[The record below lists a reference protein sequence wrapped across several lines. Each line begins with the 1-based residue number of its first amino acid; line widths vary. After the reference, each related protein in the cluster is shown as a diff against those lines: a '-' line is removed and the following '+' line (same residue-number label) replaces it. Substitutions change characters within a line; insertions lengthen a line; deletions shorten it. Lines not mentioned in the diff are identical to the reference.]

1 MASTHLSLP
10 VCLPFEERER
20 HARLDMLTTR
30 VANTL
35 IERYWTPE
43 HLTGIDEYSYQA
55 WKYLDEDEAFADVDL
70 YLPSRYKRCVMQKV
84 GETLRSHADKRE
96 AFQTIHPVLPDH
108 KIRRI
113 HTRRIKEQL
122 WDSEEYLKSGYI
134 DLLIGQLN
142 SYYDR
147 HGQYPESYF
156 DLQER
161 PSYSKGV
168 LPYSA
173 DDGPTSG
180 QAVKYDYDED
190 TQTLTVKLKTP
201 DVVEPETRDDWT
213 WTEHTLEG
221 YEAFHELLEHGTLS
235 APSFHPT
242 QNKTGDDYYELS
254 FPVEVEHAAKPADV
268 ETVLAIDG
276 GLQKD
281 ATAVIVNEDGEQLS
295 VPYFIQNTER
305 ERMRTLARER
315 TQLNSKLAYL
325 RRQGRDHTESFKHV
339 QAEYE
344 RVNNKIP
351 HKREQLVHDVANQVL
366 ALALVYDV
374 DAIVHEDLRSLSP
387 PRGEGQLSWEL
398 SSWARREIISK
409 IEYRADVVGLH
420 VERVYAGNTSR
431 SCPRCGSTGHTIKSP
446 GHFHEVWWGGH
457 FRCDNARC
465 GYQADRDYVGAVN
478 VARVFFSET
487 VTLEHDF
494 TSSYT
499 GDSEIVPASRSAG
512 ESFSERRSSSELA
525 SDGGPRLVFGEAP
538 LAFTEQSEQD
548 VTAGGGSCLIAP
560 AVTPTETKN
569 HSSNPNS
576 ASSPAMLGVTRFTRV
591 TPNCYRK

>member
-10 VCLPFEERER
+10 IRLPFEERER
-20 HARLDMLTTR
+20 HARLDTLTTR

-35 IERYWTPE
+35 IEKYWTPE
-43 HLTGIDEYSYQA
+43 HFTGIDDYSYQA
-55 WKYLDEDEAFADVDL
+55 WKYFDEREAFADVDL

-96 AFQTIHPVLPDH
+96 AFQSIQSLLPDH

-113 HTRRIKEQL
+113 DTRRAKEQL
-122 WDSEEYLKSGYI
+122 WGSGEYLKSGYV
-134 DLLIGQLN
+134 DLLIGQLS
-142 SYYDR
+142 SYYDC
-147 HGQYPESYF
+147 HGRFPESYF
-156 DLQER
+156 DLQEC

-180 QAVKYDYDED
+180 QAVKYAYNED

-201 DVVEPETRDDWT
+201 DMLAPDTRGDWS
-213 WTEHTLEG
+213 WTEHELGG
-221 YEAFHELLEHGTLS
+221 YDAFHELLDHGSLS
-235 APSFHPT
+235 APSFHPA
-242 QNKTGDDYYELS
+242 QNSPGDNYYELS
-254 FPVEVEHAAKPADV
+254 FPVEVEHQEKPDDV

-276 GLQKD
+276 GLRKD
-281 ATAVIVNEDGEQLS
+281 ATAVVVSEDGEQLS

-305 ERMRTLARER
+305 ERMQNLARER
-315 TQLNSKLAYL
+315 THLNSKLAYL
-325 RRQGRDHTESFKHV
+325 RREGRDHTDSFTHV
-339 QAEYE
+339 HAEYE
-344 RVNNKIP
+344 RVNNKIR
-351 HKREQLVHDVANQVL
+351 HKREQLVHDVSNQVL

-409 IEYRADVVGLH
+409 IEYRAEIAGLH
-420 VERVYAGNTSR
+420 VKRVHPGNTSR
-431 SCPRCGSTGHTIKSP
+431 SCPRCGSTGHTTKSP
-446 GHFHEVWWGGH
+446 DHSCEVWWGSH

-487 VTLEHDF
+487 ATLDHDF
-494 TSSYT
+494 SSSYT

-512 ESFSERRSSSELA
+512 MR
-525 SDGGPRLVFGEAP
+525 
-538 LAFTEQSEQD
+538 LAFGTAPVAYIGQSEED
-548 VTAGGGSCLIAP
+548 VAAGGGSCFIAP

-569 HSSNPNS
+569 NS
-576 ASSPAMLGVTRFTRV
+576 RKTSVSSPATHGSSRFVKRTAV
-591 TPNCYRK
+591 YCRK

>member
-10 VCLPFEERER
+10 IRLPFEERER
-20 HARLDMLTTR
+20 HDRLDTLTTR
-30 VANTL
+30 VANAL
-35 IERYWTPE
+35 IKRYWTPE
-43 HLTGIDEYSYQA
+43 HLEGIDDYSYQA
-55 WKYLDEDEAFADVDL
+55 WKYFDENEAFTDIKL

-84 GETLRSHADKRE
+84 GETMRSHADKRE
-96 AFQTIHPVLPDH
+96 AFQSIQSVLPDH

-122 WDSEEYLKSGYI
+122 WDSEEYLKSGYV

-142 SYYDR
+142 SYYGK
-147 HGQYPESYF
+147 HGRFPESYF
-156 DLQER
+156 EMQDC

-180 QAVKYDYDED
+180 QAVKYTYDED
-190 TQTLTVKLKTP
+190 AETLTVKLKTP
-201 DVVEPETRDDWT
+201 DTLAPETRGDWT

-221 YEAFHELLEHGTLS
+221 YEAFHELLEHGSLS
-235 APSFHPT
+235 APSFQPAQT
-242 QNKTGDDYYELS
+242 KTGDTYYELS
-254 FPVEVEHAAKPADV
+254 FPVEVEHQEKPDDV

-276 GLQKD
+276 GLRKD
-281 ATAVIVNEDGEQLS
+281 ATEVVVNEDGEQLS
-295 VPYFIQNTER
+295 VPYFIQNTGR
-305 ERMRTLARER
+305 ERMQNLARER
-315 TQLNSKLAYL
+315 NQLNSKLAYL
-325 RRQGRDHTESFKHV
+325 RRQGRDHTESFTHV

-344 RVNNKIP
+344 RVNNKIR

-409 IEYRADVVGLH
+409 IEYRAEIAGLH
-420 VERVYAGNTSR
+420 VERVRPGNTSR
-431 SCPRCGSTGHTIKSP
+431 SCPRCGSTGHTTKSP
-446 GHFHEVWWGGH
+446 DHVHEVWWGGH

-465 GYQADRDYVGAVN
+465 GFQADRDYVGAVN
-478 VARVFFSET
+478 VARVFFSDSA
-487 VTLEHDF
+487 TLDSGF

-499 GDSEIVPASRSAG
+499 GDSEIVSASRSAG
-512 ESFSERRSSSELA
+512 
-525 SDGGPRLVFGEAP
+525 PRLTFGNAP
-538 LAFTEQSEQD
+538 VAYIGQSKA
-548 VTAGGGSCLIAP
+548 VTAGGGSCFIAP

-569 HSSNPNS
+569 NSSKPS
-576 ASSPAMLGVTRFTRV
+576 ASSPAMLGVTRFNRV
-591 TPNCYRK
+591 TTNCYRK

>member
-10 VCLPFEERER
+10 LRLPFEEQER
-20 HARLDMLTTR
+20 HARLDTLTTS

-35 IERYWTPE
+35 IEQYWTPE

-55 WKYLDEDEAFADVDL
+55 WKYFDEAEAFGSVDL

-96 AFQTIHPVLPDH
+96 AFQSIQSVLPDH

-113 HTRRIKEQL
+113 DTRRIKERL
-122 WDSEEYLKSGYI
+122 WDSEEYLKSGYV

-147 HGQYPESYF
+147 HGCFPESYF
-156 DLQER
+156 ELQEC

-173 DDGPTSG
+173 DDGPASG
-180 QAVKYDYDED
+180 QAVKYEYSED

-201 DVVEPETRDDWT
+201 DTLEPETRGDWT
-213 WTEHTLEG
+213 WTEHELEG
-221 YEAFHELLEHGTLS
+221 YEAFHELLEHGSLS
-235 APSFHPT
+235 APAFHPT
-242 QNKTGDDYYELS
+242 QSKTGNEYYELS
-254 FPVEVEHAAKPADV
+254 FPVEVEHQEKSSDV

-276 GLQKD
+276 GLRKD
-281 ATAVIVNEDGEQLS
+281 ATAVVVNENGEQLS
-295 VPYFIQNTER
+295 TPYFIQNTER
-305 ERMRTLARER
+305 ERMQNLARER
-315 TQLNSKLAYL
+315 NQLNSKLAYL
-325 RRQGRDHTESFKHV
+325 RRGGRDHTDSFTQV

-344 RVNNKIP
+344 RVNNKIR

-409 IEYRADVVGLH
+409 IEYRADIAGLY
-420 VERVYAGNTSR
+420 VDKVRPGNTSR
-431 SCPRCGSTGHTIKSP
+431 SCPRCGATGHTTKSP
-446 GHFHEVWWGGH
+446 DHLFEVWWGGH
-457 FRCDNARC
+457 FKCDNARC
-465 GYQADRDYVGAVN
+465 GFQADRDYVGAVN

-487 VTLEHDF
+487 ATLEHGF
-494 TSSYT
+494 TSSYI

-512 ESFSERRSSSELA
+512 S
-525 SDGGPRLVFGEAP
+525 RLVFGEAP
-538 LAFTEQSEQD
+538 LAFTEQSEK
-548 VTAGGGSCLIAP
+548 VVIAGGGSCFIAP
-560 AVTPTETKN
+560 AVTPIETKN
-569 HSSNPNS
+569 NSSNNDS
-576 ASSPAMLGVTRFTRV
+576 VSSPATHSTSQFVKRTAV
-591 TPNCYRK
+591 YCRK

>member
-1 MASTHLSLP
+1 MSSHLSLP
-10 VCLPFEERER
+10 VHLPFEEQER
-20 HARLDMLTTR
+20 HHRLDALTTH

-35 IERYWTPE
+35 IGQYWTAE
-43 HLTGIDEYSYQA
+43 HLTGIDDYSYQA
-55 WKYLDEDEAFADVDL
+55 WKYFDETEAFADVDL

-96 AFQTIHPVLPDH
+96 AFQSIQSFLPEH

-122 WDSEEYLKSGYI
+122 WDSEEYIKSEYV
-134 DLLIGQLN
+134 DLLIDQLN
-142 SYYDR
+142 SYYDK
-147 HGQYPESYF
+147 HGRFPESYF
-156 DLQER
+156 EMQDC

-180 QAVKYDYDED
+180 QALKYEYDD
-190 TQTLTVKLKTP
+190 GTQTLTVKLKTP
-201 DVVEPETRDDWT
+201 DTVEPETRGDWT
-213 WTEHTLEG
+213 WTEHELEG
-221 YEAFHELLEHGTLS
+221 YEAFHELLEHGSLS
-235 APSFHPT
+235 APAFHPT
-242 QNKTGDDYYELS
+242 QSKTGDEYYELS
-254 FPVEVEHAAKPADV
+254 FPVEIEHQETSDDV

-276 GLQKD
+276 GIRKD
-281 ATAVIVNEDGEQLS
+281 ATAVVVSEDGEQLS

-305 ERMRTLARER
+305 ERMRNLARER
-315 TQLNSKLAYL
+315 NQLNSKLAYL
-325 RRQGRDHTESFKHV
+325 RREGRDHTDSFRHV

-344 RVNNKIP
+344 RVNNKIR

-398 SSWARREIISK
+398 SSWARREIVSK
-409 IEYRADVVGLH
+409 IEYRAKIAGLH
-420 VERVYAGNTSR
+420 VDKVRPGNTSR
-431 SCPRCGSTGHTIKSP
+431 SCPRCGSTGHTTKSP
-446 GHFHEVWWGGH
+446 DHSFEVWWGGH

-465 GYQADRDYVGAVN
+465 GFQADRDYVGAIN

-487 VTLEHDF
+487 ATLEHGF
-494 TSSYT
+494 TSSYI

-512 ESFSERRSSSELA
+512 S
-525 SDGGPRLVFGEAP
+525 RLVFGEAP
-538 LAFTEQSEQD
+538 LAFTEQSEED
-548 VTAGGGSCLIAP
+548 VTAGGGSCFIAP

-569 HSSNPNS
+569 NSSNS
-576 ASSPAMLGVTRFTRV
+576 VSVSSPATHSTSQFVKRTAV
-591 TPNCYRK
+591 YCRK

>member
-10 VCLPFEERER
+10 IRLPFEERER
-20 HARLDMLTTR
+20 HTRLDTLTTR

-35 IERYWTPE
+35 IEQYWTPE
-43 HLTGIDEYSYQA
+43 HLTGIDEFSYQA
-55 WKYLDEDEAFADVDL
+55 WKYFDEGEAFADVDL

-96 AFQTIHPVLPDH
+96 AFQSIQSVLPNH

-122 WDSEEYLKSGYI
+122 WDSEVYLKSGYV

-142 SYYDR
+142 SSYDR
-147 HGQYPESYF
+147 HGRFPESYF
-156 DLQER
+156 EMQDC

-180 QAVKYDYDED
+180 QAVKYDCDED
-190 TQTLTVKLKTP
+190 TQTLTAKLKTP
-201 DVVEPETRDDWT
+201 DTLTPETRGDWT
-213 WTEHTLEG
+213 WTEHKLEG
-221 YEAFHELLEHGTLS
+221 YEAFHELLEHGSIS

-242 QNKTGDDYYELS
+242 QTKTGDDYYELA
-254 FPVEVEHAAKPADV
+254 FPVEVEHHEKPDDV

-276 GLQKD
+276 GLRKD
-281 ATAVIVNEDGEQLS
+281 ATAVVVNEAGNQLS
-295 VPYFIQNTER
+295 VPYFIKNTER
-305 ERMRTLARER
+305 ERMRNLSRER
-315 TQLNSKLAYL
+315 NQLNSKLAYL
-325 RRQGRDHTESFKHV
+325 RREGRDHTDSFKQV
-339 QAEYE
+339 QAEYK
-344 RVNNKIP
+344 RVNNKIQ

-366 ALALVYDV
+366 SLALVYDV

-387 PRGEGQLSWEL
+387 PRGEGKLSWEL

-409 IEYRADVVGLH
+409 IEYRAEIAGLH
-420 VERVYAGNTSR
+420 VERVYPGNTSR
-431 SCPRCGSTGHTIKSP
+431 SCPRCGSTGHTTKSP
-446 GHFHEVWWGGH
+446 DHSFEMWHGSH

-478 VARVFFSET
+478 VARVFFSDS
-487 VTLEHDF
+487 VTLNHDF

-499 GDSEIVPASRSAG
+499 GDFEIVPASRSLARV
-512 ESFSERRSSSELA
+512 SRS
-525 SDGGPRLVFGEAP
+525 V
-538 LAFTEQSEQD
+538 
-548 VTAGGGSCLIAP
+548 
-560 AVTPTETKN
+560 
-569 HSSNPNS
+569 
-576 ASSPAMLGVTRFTRV
+576 MLL
-591 TPNCYRK
+591 

>member
-1 MASTHLSLP
+1 
-10 VCLPFEERER
+10 
-20 HARLDMLTTR
+20 
-30 VANTL
+30 
-35 IERYWTPE
+35 
-43 HLTGIDEYSYQA
+43 
-55 WKYLDEDEAFADVDL
+55 
-70 YLPSRYKRCVMQKV
+70 MQKV

-96 AFQTIHPVLPDH
+96 AFQSIQGVLPDH

-122 WDSEEYLKSGYI
+122 WNAEEYIKSGYV

-142 SYYDR
+142 SYYDK
-147 HGQYPESYF
+147 HGRFPESYF
-156 DLQER
+156 EMQDC

-180 QAVKYDYDED
+180 QAVKYEYDED

-201 DVVEPETRDDWT
+201 DTLEPETRGDWT
-213 WTEHTLEG
+213 WTEHELEG
-221 YEAFHELLEHGTLS
+221 YEAFHELLEHGSLS

-242 QNKTGDDYYELS
+242 QTKTGDNYYELL
-254 FPVEVEHAAKPADV
+254 FPIEVEHQEKPDDV

-276 GLQKD
+276 GIRKD
-281 ATAVIVNEDGEQLS
+281 ATAAVVNKNGEQLS

-305 ERMRTLARER
+305 ERMKRLNRER
-315 TQLNSKLAYL
+315 NQLNSKLAYL
-325 RRQGRDHTESFKHV
+325 RREGRDPTDSFRHV

-344 RVNNKIP
+344 RVNNKIR

-409 IEYRADVVGLH
+409 IEYRADIAGLH
-420 VERVYAGNTSR
+420 VEKVHPGNTSR
-431 SCPRCGSTGHTIKSP
+431 SCPRCGSTGHTTKSP
-446 GHFHEVWWGGH
+446 DHASEVWWGGH
-457 FRCDNARC
+457 FRCDNTRC
-465 GYQADRDYVGAVN
+465 GFQADRDYVGAVN
-478 VARVFFSET
+478 VARVFFSSSAS
-487 VTLEHDF
+487 LDHGF

-512 ESFSERRSSSELA
+512 
-525 SDGGPRLVFGEAP
+525 PRLVFGDAP
-538 LAFTEQSEQD
+538 AAYLGQSNKKR
-548 VTAGGGSCLIAP
+548 VTAGGGSCFIAP

-569 HSSNPNS
+569 NSSKDS
-576 ASSPAMLGVTRFTRV
+576 VSSPATHSVSQFTRATAV
-591 TPNCYRK
+591 YCRK

>member
-1 MASTHLSLP
+1 MSSHLALP
-10 VCLPFEERER
+10 IRLPFEEKER
-20 HARLDMLTTR
+20 HARLDTLTKS

-35 IERYWTPE
+35 IQRYWTPE
-43 HLTGIDEYSYQA
+43 HLTGVSDYSYQA
-55 WKYLDEDEAFADVDL
+55 WKYFDEGEAFADVDL
-70 YLPSRYKRCVMQKV
+70 YLPSRYKRCVMQTV

-96 AFQTIHPVLPDH
+96 AFQSIQGVLPDH

-122 WDSEEYLKSGYI
+122 WNAEEYIKSGYV

-142 SYYDR
+142 SYYDK
-147 HGQYPESYF
+147 HGRFPESYF
-156 DLQER
+156 EMQDC

-180 QAVKYDYDED
+180 QAVKYEYDED

-201 DVVEPETRDDWT
+201 DTPEPETRGGWT
-213 WTEHTLEG
+213 WTEHELEG
-221 YEAFHELLEHGTLS
+221 YEAFHELLEHGSLS

-242 QNKTGDDYYELS
+242 QTKTGDNYYELS
-254 FPVEVEHAAKPADV
+254 FPIEVEHQEKPDDV
-268 ETVLAIDG
+268 ETILAIDG
-276 GLQKD
+276 GLRKD
-281 ATAVIVNEDGEQLS
+281 ATAVVVNKNGEQLS

-305 ERMRTLARER
+305 ERMKRLGRER
-315 TQLNSKLAYL
+315 NQLNSKLAYL
-325 RRQGRDHTESFKHV
+325 RREGRDHTDSFRHV

-344 RVNNKIP
+344 RVNNKIR
-351 HKREQLVHDVANQVL
+351 HKRDQLVHDVANQVL

-409 IEYRADVVGLH
+409 IEYRADIAGLH
-420 VERVYAGNTSR
+420 VEKVHPGNTSR
-431 SCPRCGSTGHTIKSP
+431 SCPRCGSTGHTTKSP
-446 GHFHEVWWGGH
+446 DHAFEVWWGGH
-457 FRCDNARC
+457 FRCDNTRC
-465 GYQADRDYVGAVN
+465 GFQADRDYVGAVN
-478 VARVFFSET
+478 VARVFFSSSAS
-487 VTLEHDF
+487 LDHGF

-512 ESFSERRSSSELA
+512 
-525 SDGGPRLVFGEAP
+525 PRLVFGDAP
-538 LAFTEQSEQD
+538 VAYLGQSNEKR
-548 VTAGGGSCLIAP
+548 VTAGGGSCFIAP
-560 AVTPTETKN
+560 AVTTTETKN
-569 HSSNPNS
+569 NSSKDS
-576 ASSPAMLGVTRFTRV
+576 VSSPATHSTSQFTRATAV
-591 TPNCYRK
+591 YCRK

>member
-10 VCLPFEERER
+10 IRLPFEERER
-20 HARLDMLTTR
+20 YARLDTLTTS

-43 HLTGIDEYSYQA
+43 HLTGINESSYQA
-55 WKYLDEDEAFADVDL
+55 WKYFDEHQAFADVDL

-96 AFQTIHPVLPDH
+96 AFQSIQSVLPDH

-113 HTRRIKEQL
+113 DTRRIKERL
-122 WDSEEYLKSGYI
+122 WDDEEYLTSGYV
-134 DLLIGQLN
+134 DLLIDQLN

-147 HGQYPESYF
+147 YGCFPESYF
-156 DLQER
+156 ELQEC
-161 PSYSKGV
+161 PTYSKGV

-180 QAVKYDYDED
+180 QAVKYEYDED

-201 DVVEPETRDDWT
+201 DTVEPESRGDWT
-213 WTEHTLEG
+213 WTEHELEG
-221 YEAFHELLEHGTLS
+221 YEAFHELLEHGSLS
-235 APSFHPT
+235 APSLHPT
-242 QNKTGDDYYELS
+242 QTKTGDDYYELS
-254 FPVEVEHAAKPADV
+254 FPVEVEHGEKPDDV

-276 GLQKD
+276 GLRKD
-281 ATAVIVNEDGEQLS
+281 ATAVVVNADGEQLS
-295 VPYFIQNTER
+295 TPYFVQNTER
-305 ERMRTLARER
+305 ERMRNLAQER
-315 TQLNSKLAYL
+315 NQLNSQLAYL
-325 RRQGRDHTESFKHV
+325 RREGRDHTDSFTHV

-344 RVNNKIP
+344 RVNNKIR
-351 HKREQLVHDVANQVL
+351 HKREQSVHDVANQVL

-374 DAIVHEDLRSLSP
+374 DAIVHEDLRTLSP

-409 IEYRADVVGLH
+409 IEYRAEIAGLH
-420 VERVYAGNTSR
+420 VKRVHPENTSR
-431 SCPRCGSTGHTIKSP
+431 SCPRCGSTGHTTKSP
-446 GHFHEVWWGGH
+446 DHFHEIWHGGH

-465 GYQADRDYVGAVN
+465 GFQADRDYVGAVN
-478 VARVFFSET
+478 VARVFFSESA
-487 VTLEHDF
+487 TLSHDF

-499 GDSEIVPASRSAG
+499 GDFEIVPASRSAG
-512 ESFSERRSSSELA
+512 
-525 SDGGPRLVFGEAP
+525 PRLAFGNAP
-538 LAFTEQSEQD
+538 IAYIGQSEKD

-560 AVTPTETKN
+560 AVTPTETIN
-569 HSSNPNS
+569 NSSNPS
-576 ASSPAMLGVTRFTRV
+576 TSSPATFGVSRFARV
-591 TPNCYRK
+591 TTNCYRK

>member
-1 MASTHLSLP
+1 MSSHLSLP
-10 VCLPFEERER
+10 IRLPYEEQER
-20 HARLDMLTTR
+20 HARLDTLTKS

-43 HLTGIDEYSYQA
+43 HIEGIDDYSYQA
-55 WKYLDEDEAFADVDL
+55 WKYFDEDEAFANVDH
-70 YLPSRYKRCVMQKV
+70 YLPSRYRRCVMQKV

-96 AFQTIHPVLPDH
+96 AFQSIQSILPDH

-122 WDSEEYLKSGYI
+122 WDSEEYIKSGYV

-147 HGQYPESYF
+147 HGRFPESYF
-156 DLQER
+156 EMQEC

-180 QAVKYDYDED
+180 QAVKYEYDKD
-190 TQTLTVKLKTP
+190 TQALTVKLKTP
-201 DVVEPETRDDWT
+201 DTVEPETRGDWT
-213 WTEHTLEG
+213 WTEHELEG
-221 YEAFHELLEHGTLS
+221 YGAFHELLEHGSLS

-242 QNKTGDDYYELS
+242 QTKTGDVYYELS
-254 FPVEVEHAAKPADV
+254 FPIEVEHAEKTDDV

-276 GLQKD
+276 GLRKD
-281 ATAVIVNEDGEQLS
+281 ATAVIMNEDGEQLS

-305 ERMRTLARER
+305 DRMQNLARER
-315 TQLNSKLAYL
+315 NQLNAKLAYL
-325 RRQGRDHTESFKHV
+325 RREGRDHTDSFKHV
-339 QAEYE
+339 QVEYE
-344 RVNNKIP
+344 RVNNKIR

-374 DAIVHEDLRSLSP
+374 GAIVHEDLRSLSP

-409 IEYRADVVGLH
+409 IEYRAEIAGLH
-420 VERVYAGNTSR
+420 VKKVHPGNTSR
-431 SCPRCGSTGHTIKSP
+431 SCPRCGSTGHTTKSP
-446 GHFHEVWWGGH
+446 DHSHEVWHGGH

-465 GYQADRDYVGAVN
+465 GFQADRDYVGAAN
-478 VARVFFSET
+478 VARVFYSESAS
-487 VTLEHDF
+487 LSHDF

-512 ESFSERRSSSELA
+512 SR
-525 SDGGPRLVFGEAP
+525 
-538 LAFTEQSEQD
+538 LAFGDAPVAYLEQSKG
-548 VTAGGGSCLIAP
+548 VTAGGGSCFIAP

-569 HSSNPNS
+569 NSSNCS
-576 ASSPAMLGVTRFTRV
+576 VSSPATHSSSQFVKRTAV
-591 TPNCYRK
+591 YCRK

>member
-1 MASTHLSLP
+1 MSSHLALP
-10 VCLPFEERER
+10 IRLPFEEKER
-20 HARLDMLTTR
+20 HARLDTLTKS

-43 HLTGIDEYSYQA
+43 HLTGVADYSYQA
-55 WKYLDEDEAFADVDL
+55 WKYFDEGEAFADVDL
-70 YLPSRYKRCVMQKV
+70 YLPSRYKRCVMQTV

-96 AFQTIHPVLPDH
+96 AFQSIQGVLPDH

-122 WDSEEYLKSGYI
+122 WNAEEYIKSGYV

-142 SYYDR
+142 SYYDK
-147 HGQYPESYF
+147 HGRFPESYF
-156 DLQER
+156 EMQDC

-180 QAVKYDYDED
+180 QAVKYEYDED

-201 DVVEPETRDDWT
+201 DTPEPETRGGWT
-213 WTEHTLEG
+213 WTEHELEG
-221 YEAFHELLEHGTLS
+221 YEAFHELLEHGSLS

-242 QNKTGDDYYELS
+242 QTKTGDNYYELS
-254 FPVEVEHAAKPADV
+254 FPIEVEHQEKPDDI

-276 GLQKD
+276 GLRKD
-281 ATAVIVNEDGEQLS
+281 ATAVVVNKNGEQLS

-305 ERMRTLARER
+305 ERMKRLDRER
-315 TQLNSKLAYL
+315 NQLNSKLAYL
-325 RRQGRDHTESFKHV
+325 RREGRDHTDSFRHV

-344 RVNNKIP
+344 RVNNKIR

-398 SSWARREIISK
+398 SSWAHREIISK
-409 IEYRADVVGLH
+409 IEYRADIAGLH
-420 VERVYAGNTSR
+420 VEKVHPGNTSR
-431 SCPRCGSTGHTIKSP
+431 SCPRCGSTGHTTKSP
-446 GHFHEVWWGGH
+446 DHAFEVWWGGH
-457 FRCDNARC
+457 FRCDNTRC
-465 GYQADRDYVGAVN
+465 GFQADRDYVGAVN
-478 VARVFFSET
+478 VARVFFSSSAS
-487 VTLEHDF
+487 LDHGF

-512 ESFSERRSSSELA
+512 
-525 SDGGPRLVFGEAP
+525 PRLVFGDAP
-538 LAFTEQSEQD
+538 TAYLGQSNEKR
-548 VTAGGGSCLIAP
+548 VTAGGGSCFIAP

-569 HSSNPNS
+569 NSSKDS
-576 ASSPAMLGVTRFTRV
+576 VSSPATHSTSQFTRSTAV
-591 TPNCYRK
+591 YCRK